1 MSRVPFPDVT
11 GRRLRAPSRTSFA
24 GNGMASLGH
33 ASMNATN
40 ITWKDLHEAAQDFGV
55 SPRAIIS
62 AAWGY
67 VLYMYVMH
75 ECDNVAFD
83 AVDADT
89 CVAISFGPSLCR
101 WEDPISMVQLSE
113 KAWLSDRHV
122 QIHGPVLFVS
132 APDQDTQN
140 ALSLAESTLSRTNS
154 SLSLVFIAHQA
165 QTSTSVSYTHL

>member
-24 GNGMASLGH
+24 GDGMASLGH

-67 VLYMYVMH
+67 VLYLYVTH
-75 ECDNVAFD
+75 ECDSVAFD

-101 WEDPISMVQLSE
+101 WEDPISICL
-113 KAWLSDRHV
+113 LYTSD
-122 QIHGPVLFVS
+122 
-132 APDQDTQN
+132 AAD
-140 ALSLAESTLSRTNS
+140 E
-154 SLSLVFIAHQA
+154 
-165 QTSTSVSYTHL
+165 